1 MLAQVQAARKRA
13 SAQSL
18 QRAQSL
24 AVVCGLSARAVERA
38 RLGPSGCS
46 PRGQGAPLRPRGSF
60 PRLAL
65 ARERASIPA
74 AVRRGVGARRRR
86 AGLRLSRHPRSL
98 GAGKRCGGIATYTQD
113 AQTDES
119 LSRAIR
125 CPPRFGGACASTDQL
140 TPVVLISLFPPEPQ
154 VNSLSVLRTSV
165 LYHLHRQYVNQR
177 LSSQVNSLTSPSASF
192 AYFYQGC
199 SSLSRVFVVAQ
210 FGQHNGGLVR
220 RNSLLCNPGCPGHF
234 GQRG

>member
-1 MLAQVQAARKRA
+1 MLAQAARKRA
-13 SAQSL
+13 RESL

-24 AVVCGLSARAVERA
+24 AVVRGLSARAVERA
-38 RLGPSGCS
+38 RLGPSGCP

-65 ARERASIPA
+65 ACDRASIPA

-86 AGLRLSRHPRSL
+86 ASLRLSRHPRSL
-98 GAGKRCGGIATYTQD
+98 GAGKRRGGIATYTQD

-119 LSRAIR
+119 QSRAIR
-125 CPPRFGGACASTDQL
+125 CPPRFGGACATTDQL

-154 VNSLSVLRTSV
+154 VNSL
-165 LYHLHRQYVNQR
+165 N
-177 LSSQVNSLTSPSASF
+177 SPSASS

-199 SSLSRVFVVAQ
+199 SSLLHVFVVAQ

-220 RNSLLCNPGCPGHF
+220 RNSLLRNPGCPGHF